1 MVNYMAIRVKKQLYA
16 SIFPHFIGKNRG
28 GVADESAKECKI
40 YTSGGQINKMLPNR
54 KNLHL
59 QGFLCIAE

>member
-1 MVNYMAIRVKKQLYA
+1 MFK
-16 SIFPHFIGKNRG
+16 IGILLQFSPISSGKIG